1 MGYETT
7 SPDQPPLVITVGYA
21 PDPQA
26 LRQTQ
31 QLSSMI
37 PPLALLGALAIIVS
51 ETDWSKL
58 SESAREDLRTVGEWI
73 RDTWPAGYGHT
84 GSKPDTSSPP
94 STQTPIDTLPG
105 GTADNSGAVGQLPGG
120 SSVVQT
126 PEDFVVTTPGVQKP
140 AHEYIFLQTETVF
153 EKKIVDT
160 MTGRGWTKE
169 GIQNLINNPDKVYAG
184 RDTRWNEDGI
194 TKRNDPATIYV
205 DGADN
210 YVTRND
216 VDGTIVQVS
225 NKFKSGWKKP
235 WEK

>member
-1 MGYETT
+1 
-7 SPDQPPLVITVGYA
+7 
-21 PDPQA
+21 
-26 LRQTQ
+26 
-31 QLSSMI
+31 MI

-126 PEDFVVTTPGVQKP
+126 PEDFVVTTPGVQKNP
-140 AHEYIFLQTETVF
+140 QDYIFLQTKTVF
-153 EKKIVDT
+153 EPKISRQ
-160 MTGRGWTKE
+160 MTDRGWTE
-169 GIQNLINNPDKVYAG
+169 IEVIDLIEHPTEVIS
-184 RDTRWNEDGI
+184 RTDTRWNMDGL
-194 TKRNDPATIYV
+194 TRRNDPATAYV
-205 DGADN
+205 DKSGN
-210 YVTRND
+210 YVVRND

-225 NKFKSGWKKP
+225 DKFDLSWIKP
-235 WEK
+235 WEKK